1 MKELSER
8 VLFHLLWA
16 MAWSFGRMPRW
27 YRYGVSDV
35 LSFVLYRVLRYRRAV
50 VAGNIEWSFPEKST
64 AERLEIERRFYRHLG
79 DIFVETISLASMTE
93 SELRRY
99 MVYEN
104 REVVDKASYG
114 RSLIAA
120 MSHYGQW
127 EYTIGYSLFTDHPVK
142 AVYHPLSSRMAEMF
156 YKKMRSR
163 FGTEP
168 VTMKAV
174 TRSVM
179 REIAA
184 GRHPIVALI
193 ADQTP
198 PIMGV
203 KNFIRFLDQ
212 PTAFFVGMERMAL
225 SFNMSVV
232 FMAIRRTSKRGYYTV
247 RFTLLYD
254 GEEQVA
260 PDTITRRYAAALEEL
275 IREHPEYWIWSHR
288 RWKHHPDAERPYIG

>member
-1 MKELSER
+1 MKESFSFR
-8 VLFHLLWA
+8 LLWA
-16 MAWSFGRMPRW
+16 AAWLFGRMPRW
-27 YRYGVSDV
+27 FRYGVSDV
-35 LSFVLYRVLRYRRAV
+35 LSFLLYRVVRYRRTV
-50 VAGNIEWSFPEKST
+50 VADNIARSFPDKSPG
-64 AERLEIERRFYRHLG
+64 ERLRIERRFYRHLG
-79 DIFVETISLASMTE
+79 DVFVETVSLVSMTE
-93 SELRRY
+93 SRLRRY

-104 REVVDKASYG
+104 REVVDSASCG
-114 RSLIAA
+114 RPMIAA

-142 AVYHPLSSRMAEMF
+142 AVYHPLSSPMAEMF

-203 KNFIRFLDQ
+203 KNFIRFLSQ
-212 PTAFFVGMERMAL
+212 PTAFFIGMERMAL
-225 SFNMSVV
+225 GFGMSVV
-232 FMAIRRTSKRGYYTV
+232 FMAIRRTPKRGYYTV
-247 RFTLLYD
+247 RFTQIYD
-254 GEEQVA
+254 GVEQVP
-260 PDTITRRYAAALEEL
+260 PDTITRRYATALEEL
-275 IREHPEYWIWSHR
+275 IRENPEYWIWSHK
-288 RWKHHPDAERPYIG
+288 RWKHHPDAERPYIDEEE